1 MSFRKEKKYR
11 LSYSDMLLIKRFLL
25 NSNMT
30 ELFPKRVVNSCYFEN
45 NKFESF
51 HDSEEG
57 VLPRKKVR
65 VRWYSQRL
73 LDDSE
78 KKFSCSKEVKI
89 SSVEGRYKIVDKFN
103 SLMNIDD
110 VSELNFF
117 DNIYGNLTPV
127 LIVSYEREYYGLKKL
142 RITFDRNITYKYQRK
157 SNYSNQLI
165 DNECVMEVKVP
176 IDCDDDYIEKI
187 ISHPTSRFSKYS
199 RGMLIHNAQS
209 Y

>member
-11 LSYSDMLLIKRFLL
+11 LSYSDMLLIKRTLL

-45 NKFESF
+45 NKFELF

-65 VRWYSQRL
+65 VRWYSQSL

-78 KKFSCSKEVKI
+78 KIFSCSKEVKI
-89 SSVEGRYKIVDKFN
+89 SSIEGRYKIVDKFN
-103 SLMNIDD
+103 SLMSIDD
-110 VSELNFF
+110 VRELNFF

-127 LIVSYEREYYGLKKL
+127 LIVSYEREYYGLEKL
-142 RITFDRNITYKYQRK
+142 RITFDRNITYKYQRIPLLQSK
-157 SNYSNQLI
+157 LFQSFLTI
-165 DNECVMEVKVP
+165 F
-176 IDCDDDYIEKI
+176 YII
-187 ISHPTSRFSKYS
+187 
-199 RGMLIHNAQS
+199 
-209 Y
+209 